1 MNCFEGSYK
10 GIDFVQTACAS
21 FRCYGNELRG
31 VRVFE
36 INEVDP
42 SDYLTYSLTYSDLCG
57 RGIGSKLR
65 YIWDCRRVRQRESRS
80 YCWCGG
86 RRSGAHRLGDKSS
99 REVQKITY

>member
-1 MNCFEGSYK
+1 M
-10 GIDFVQTACAS
+10 QTACAS

-42 SDYLTYSLTYSDLCG
+42 SDYLTYSLTYSELCG

-65 YIWDCRRVRQRESRS
+65 YIWDAD
-80 YCWCGG
+80 G
-86 RRSGAHRLGDKSS
+86 SGKEKAALIAGAAAGAAALTASAIKAVGKFRK
-99 REVQKITY
+99 